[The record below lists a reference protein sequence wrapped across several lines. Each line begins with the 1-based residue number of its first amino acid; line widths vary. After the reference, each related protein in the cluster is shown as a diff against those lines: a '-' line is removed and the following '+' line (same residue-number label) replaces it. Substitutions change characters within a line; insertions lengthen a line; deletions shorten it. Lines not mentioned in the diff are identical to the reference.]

1 MDDKRKNVI
10 FREAIAFS
18 IITIILCLTIDIVWF
33 ASTREIFKLYFI
45 WFYISVSIL
54 FLVLNFSYY
63 YFRLLKPNTT
73 LNKLFSKITKSEVYD
88 LTKDYSVPGFCTSLG
103 EFINTLV
110 RFSKS
115 IFSDLITN
123 ATKTSVFNAKF
134 NFELKN
140 ITHHMNETKD
150 NLEAINKTM
159 NDSTK
164 AIGDISHNMENFL
177 RFMEEVSAI
186 SEQTIKTTQ
195 SISKASQNSI
205 EVLNENKQSME
216 NLHAQIDD
224 ILSIVNIINDIA
236 NQTNLLALN
245 AAIEAARAG
254 EHGRGFAVVADEIR
268 KLAEQ
273 TQKQSKEIE
282 KTITSVADNFNILV
296 ERNKTIGDTIEQNT
310 KSVEEMIV
318 SFDNLAQKITQAN
331 NMINTITAATEEQSS
346 SIEEVAQTV
355 EYLANSVKEIS
366 NSLDSVSSKSL
377 DLSKIAE
384 QSANILKKAKVGNP
398 LETIVELANKCAKEV
413 TETIEN
419 ALKKGLISSSDIWD
433 RNYVPVPNTNP
444 QKYRTRFTDFFKQH
458 IQPIEDKYLNMN
470 PNLRYFVFLD
480 TNGYLPAHNSIYDKP
495 LTGNYEKDLAGNRSM
510 RIFNDTVGLNA
521 ARNTDSLIIQ
531 NNPRDTGEVISDIG
545 VPVFIESKH
554 FGGIRIGLAV
564 ENM

>member
-1 MDDKRKNVI
+1 MVKKLAI
-10 FREAIAFS
+10 F
-18 IITIILCLTIDIVWF
+18 TIFTFI
-33 ASTREIFKLYFI
+33 LYFI
-45 WFYISVSIL
+45 GGIL
-54 FLVLNFSYY
+54 SYVLLNSFVQKYFVYTFSAATLVFAIVNFWYY
-63 YFRLLKPNTT
+63 YVVIVKPTKQT
-73 LNKLFSKITKSEVYD
+73 ADEFCKITKSEVYD

-177 RFMEEVSAI
+177 RFMEEVNAI

-296 ERNKTIGDTIEQNT
+296 ERNKIIRDTIEQNT
-310 KSVEEMIV
+310 NSVEEMLV
-318 SFDNLAQKITQAN
+318 SFDKLAQKITQAN

-366 NSLDSVSSKSL
+366 NSLDNVSSKSL

-384 QSANILKKAKVGNP
+384 QSANILKKVKVGNP
-398 LETIVELANKCAKEV
+398 LETIVELANKCAKEI

-419 ALKKGLISSSDIWD
+419 ALKKGVISSSDIWD

-470 PNLRYFVFLD
+470 QNFRYVLLTD
-480 TNGYLPAHNSIYDKP
+480 NNGYVAAHNSIYDKP

-510 RIFNDTVGLNA
+510 RIFNDTVGLNV

-531 NNPRDTGEVISDIG
+531 TYPRDTGEVISDIG
-545 VPVFIESKH
+545 VPVFIEGKH
-554 FGGIRIGLAV
+554 FGGIRVGLAV
-564 ENM
+564 ENI

>member
-1 MDDKRKNVI
+1 MVKKLAI
-10 FREAIAFS
+10 F
-18 IITIILCLTIDIVWF
+18 TIFTFI
-33 ASTREIFKLYFI
+33 LYFI
-45 WFYISVSIL
+45 GGVLSYVLLNSFVQKYFVYTFSAAT
-54 FLVLNFSYY
+54 LVFAIVNFWYY
-63 YFRLLKPNTT
+63 YVVIVKPTKQT
-73 LNKLFSKITKSEVYD
+73 ADEFSKITKSEVYD

-186 SEQTIKTTQ
+186 SEQTIKTAQ

-282 KTITSVADNFNILV
+282 KTITSVADNFNILA
-296 ERNKTIGDTIEQNT
+296 EKNKSIGDTIEQNT
-310 KSVEEMIV
+310 KSVEEMLV
-318 SFDNLAQKITQAN
+318 SFNNLAQKITQAN

-384 QSANILKKAKVGNP
+384 QSANILKKVKVGNP
-398 LETIVELANKCAKEV
+398 LETIVELANKCAKEM
-413 TETIEN
+413 TETIES

-470 PNLRYFVFLD
+470 PNFRYVLLTD
-480 TNGYLPAHNSIYDKP
+480 NNGYIAAHNSIYDKP
-495 LTGNYEKDLAGNRSM
+495 LTGNYEKDLVGNRSM
-510 RIFNDTVGLNA
+510 RIFNDTVGLNV

-531 NNPRDTGEVISDIG
+531 TYPRDTGEVISDIG
-545 VPVFIESKH
+545 VPVFIEGKH

-564 ENM
+564 EDM